1 MQLGL
6 SKEEVGQSSSFT
18 GVVTVLHAWFDFLE
32 LKCIESEPEF
42 VREEVAHVDAARLV
56 GVHRDHLELFPLR
69 LLCLRRRRRG
79 VPEGRHVR
87 RLRGGRR
94 AIVRFARR
102 RRISGGQGRV
112 TQ

>member
-1 MQLGL
+1 MIGLMQ
-6 SKEEVGQSSSFT
+6 SKI
-18 GVVTVLHAWFDFLE
+18 E
-32 LKCIESEPEF
+32 LEPEF

-94 AIVRFARR
+94 VVVRFARR

-112 TQ
+112 IDMITQNK